1 MASSMKQKTFQT
13 DEKVSC
19 RIDDLPIFLTQ
30 SFDCCSRLASS
41 ESIFLF
47 LQFFFSWRK
56 LYLISLFFCSL
67 VIQIRIFRW
76 NHSLN
81 NFRLLRFVNIGLFI
95 DGKHRAKYFSHET
108 ATSSSISRIYI
119 FLWDIFFNNFH
130 LVHQHFFSLEH
141 FFLFFLSDF
150 HTFELDFSFSILSIE
165 SFSVFWCKLSPN
177 VWLFLMLFP
186 ILWMQ
191 ITVNKFPMCYKRRE

>member
-1 MASSMKQKTFQT
+1 MGWLVLNPFSFFSRIFFPG
-13 DEKVSC
+13 ESC
-19 RIDDLPIFLTQ
+19 IWSP
-30 SFDCCSRLASS
+30 C
-41 ESIFLF
+41 FLF
-47 LQFFFSWRK
+47 
-56 LYLISLFFCSL
+56 I

-76 NHSLN
+76 NYSLN

-119 FLWDIFFNNFH
+119 FSWDKFFNNFH

-141 FFLFFLSDF
+141 FFLFFLLDF

-165 SFSVFWCKLSPN
+165 SFAVFWCKLFPN

-191 ITVNKFPMCYKRRE
+191 ITVNKFPICYKRRE